1 MASSKTTLVIS
12 NVSAANST
20 FGNPKEFSYTD
31 VDWIVP
37 TIINALLILLALWIT
52 FSVTHYGIKT
62 DKWCTTAKRK
72 SQQLSAGVIY
82 SSVVLCA
89 VMTIL
94 RYVTS
99 FATFH
104 LGIGEGKDY
113 ECEIISDMSFAMY
126 CLVTACVYL
135 FLWLRQRTFY
145 ANKMLNVSY
154 NRFLRFV
161 SASSFLVIFFSG
173 LGAIVVTLTPVSYP
187 SSARGCT
194 YKPSFNI
201 VETIGWAVS
210 VALLVLSQLVLIAL
224 FVYPL
229 MRHRKMQE
237 ASAWSGSPKDR
248 NENVDD
254 QNKERSIVTV
264 DGQCDVTSTTD
275 APVSSSSPKKK
286 VSERRVSRHAKQSNR
301 PYSLKL
307 QRKIMRIMLR
317 TIIFSVLSIVSD
329 IWWLVF
335 STYIL
340 NTSGPRRWSTT
351 AYDINVMFNLLSVIC
366 SFLAFPMMLTS
377 PLRNHSNQEVTSA
390 VPE

>member
-161 SASSFLVIFFSG
+161 SASSFLV
-173 LGAIVVTLTPVSYP
+173 
-187 SSARGCT
+187 
-194 YKPSFNI
+194 
-201 VETIGWAVS
+201 
-210 VALLVLSQLVLIAL
+210 
-224 FVYPL
+224 YPL

-275 APVSSSSPKKK
+275 APVSSS
-286 VSERRVSRHAKQSNR
+286 
-301 PYSLKL
+301 
-307 QRKIMRIMLR
+307 
-317 TIIFSVLSIVSD
+317 
-329 IWWLVF
+329 
-335 STYIL
+335 
-340 NTSGPRRWSTT
+340 
-351 AYDINVMFNLLSVIC
+351 
-366 SFLAFPMMLTS
+366 
-377 PLRNHSNQEVTSA
+377 
-390 VPE
+390 

>member
-1 MASSKTTLVIS
+1 MTSSKTTLEIL
-12 NVSAANST
+12 NVSANST
-20 FGNPKEFSYTD
+20 FGNPIQFSYTN

-62 DKWCTTAKRK
+62 GKWCTTAKRK

-89 VMTIL
+89 VMAIL

-104 LGIGEGKDY
+104 LGIGEDKDY

-173 LGAIVVTLTPVSYP
+173 LGAIVVTSTPVSYP
-187 SSARGCT
+187 SSTRGCT
-194 YKPSFNI
+194 YKPSYNT

-229 MRHRKMQE
+229 MRHRNMQE

-254 QNKERSIVTV
+254 QNKEPSIVTV
-264 DGQCDVTSTTD
+264 DGQCDVTSTTEG
-275 APVSSSSPKKK
+275 PVSSSSAQKRNVP
-286 VSERRVSRHAKQSNR
+286 ERRVSRHVKQSNR

-317 TIIFSVLSIVSD
+317 TIIFGVLSIVSD

-351 AYDINVMFNLLSVIC
+351 AYDINVMLNLLSVIC

-377 PLRNHSNQEVTSA
+377 PLRNHSNQGVTSA
-390 VPE
+390 VSE